1 MLEETDLIEAAR
13 RYFERKHRGKVRLFY
28 PEAIKNDWRRIDAL
42 FVQARKDCIHIVE
55 AEPSVSR
62 VFDPNHG
69 FAQLGKHRGNYKWLA
84 ISKDVYE
91 EDKTEIRKEC
101 KRRGIGLLIVSGTER
116 FTVKERLKRYRK
128 GNFLH
133 LYEEAYEEWVSE

>member
-1 MLEETDLIEAAR
+1 MLKEADLIEAVE
-13 RYFERKHRGKVRLFY
+13 RYFERRHRGKVRLFY
-28 PEAIKNDWRRIDAL
+28 PEAIKKDWRRIDAL
-42 FVQARKDCIHIVE
+42 FVQARKDCTHIVE

-69 FAQLGKHRGNYKWLA
+69 FAQLGKHRGNYKWLV

-91 EDKTEIRKEC
+91 DAKTEIRKRC
-101 KRRGIGLLIVSGTER
+101 KQTEIGLLIVSGTER
-116 FTVKERLKRYRK
+116 FTVKQKLKRYRK

-133 LYEEAYEEWVSE
+133 LYKEAYEEWLSG